1 MSGDEHDAFGRPRQE
16 RGEPLWAGRTEED
29 DAPRREPAP
38 APVEQPAPGGW
49 LPPTDA
55 RPDPGA
61 YAPWP
66 GEERGP
72 AAHPAAP
79 RGDDAEYVQ
88 RVGAAVVD
96 FFVRAAIILAFG
108 LLGAIAYAGG
118 QDAGETGVVAG
129 VITGAVLASLVYAPF
144 MIATRNGQ
152 TLGHKATSTRI
163 VSADGAPL
171 SGGRA
176 FVREGIVKNFLFE
189 GAGGFLFFIP
199 TILNY
204 AWPLFDQRN
213 EALHDKLC
221 TTRVVAA

>member
-1 MSGDEHDAFGRPRQE
+1 MSDEKHDAFGRPRSE
-16 RGEPLWAGRTEED
+16 GRESLWAGRTEED
-29 DAPRREPAP
+29 DAQRPEP
-38 APVEQPAPGGW
+38 EPGGW

-66 GEERGP
+66 GEEHGP
-72 AAHPAAP
+72 VAHAAP
-79 RGDDAEYVQ
+79 GGGDDAEYVQ

-118 QDAGETGVVAG
+118 QEAGETGVLAG
-129 VITGAVLASLVYAPF
+129 VITGAVLTSLVYAPF

-152 TLGHKATSTRI
+152 TFGHKATKTRV
-163 VSADGAPL
+163 VSADGSPL

-176 FVREGIVKNFLFE
+176 FVREGLVKNVLFE
-189 GAGGFLFFIP
+189 GLGGLVFFIP

-204 AWPLFDQRN
+204 AWPLFDARN

-221 TTRVVAA
+221 TTRVVTA